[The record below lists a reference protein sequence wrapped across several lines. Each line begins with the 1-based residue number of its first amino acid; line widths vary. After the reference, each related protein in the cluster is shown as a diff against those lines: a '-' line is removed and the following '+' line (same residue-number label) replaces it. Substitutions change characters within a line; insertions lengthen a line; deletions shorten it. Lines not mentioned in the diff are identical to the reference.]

1 MRYALAA
8 LLALLVSA
16 PATSALADQPQGP
29 GGFQSNTAQ
38 APTAPG
44 GFQGPTAQ
52 AKVNTVAEA
61 LKAWDDT
68 PVTLTGHIVQR
79 LPHDDDKYL
88 FRDATGEI
96 MVDIDHELFMGR
108 TVTPETKI
116 RISGEVDKDLMER
129 AAIDVGWLEI
139 LPN

>member
-1 MRYALAA
+1 M
-8 LLALLVSA
+8 
-16 PATSALADQPQGP
+16 
-29 GGFQSNTAQ
+29 
-38 APTAPG
+38 
-44 GFQGPTAQ
+44 
-52 AKVNTVAEA
+52 AEA

-116 RISGEVDKDLMER
+116 RISGEVDKDMMER

>member
-16 PATSALADQPQGP
+16 PAIPVLADQPQGQ
-29 GGFQSNTAQ
+29 GGFQND
-38 APTAPG
+38 APRMQTGPG

-61 LKAWDDT
+61 RKAWDDT
-68 PVTLTGHIVQR
+68 PVTLTGNIVQR
-79 LPHDDDKYL
+79 LPHDDDDYL

-96 MVDIDHELFMGR
+96 VVDIDHELFMGR
-108 TVTPETKI
+108 TVTPETKV
-116 RISGEVDKDLMER
+116 RIFGEVDKDMMEPVS
-129 AAIDVGWLEI
+129 IDVKFMEI